1 MKRLLHGGGGRR
13 GIGRGIA
20 HAIAVA
26 LLAAT
31 PLAGQTPADVADGL
45 LAADRA
51 FSAAAREDD
60 LLATLSAMFSE
71 NVILPAPGGT
81 FLRGSDAAIEA
92 LRSNPANV
100 EAHAYWDPLRAGVSA
115 DGLHGFTF
123 GYMAVQRADSA
134 PTLFKYMTYWERQ
147 SGGWRARAWKRA
159 PFEGA
164 DVAEEPMEPA
174 LPPSLVAAETD
185 LDAIRGHEESLA
197 EAERAF
203 SRDAQ
208 SIGLGPAFVRYGWP
222 DAVNMGP
229 RNRPFLVGAEAIGRM
244 VGEGEPPNASSVSWG
259 PDEAVIV
266 ASSGDLGI
274 TFGRIRS
281 NDPAQADS
289 PPFPFFTIW
298 RRDSP
303 GDPWRYVAE

>member
-1 MKRLLHGGGGRR
+1 MRLL
-13 GIGRGIA
+13 
-20 HAIAVA
+20 AIA
-26 LLAAT
+26 LTLYAT
-31 PLAGQTPADVADGL
+31 APLAGQTPADVADEL

-51 FSAAAREDD
+51 FSAAAHEDD
-60 LLATLSAMFSE
+60 LLAALSVMFSE

-81 FLRGSDAAIEA
+81 FLHGSDAALKA

-100 EAHAYWDPLRAGVSA
+100 EAGASWEPVRAGVSA
-115 DGLHGFTF
+115 DGRHGFTF
-123 GYMAVQRADSA
+123 GYMAVERADSTPA
-134 PTLFKYMTYWERQ
+134 RFKYMTYWEHEP
-147 SGGWRARAWKRA
+147 GGWQARAWKRA

-164 DVAEEPMEPA
+164 VVAEEPMAPA
-174 LPPSLVAAETD
+174 LPPSLVATEAD
-185 LDAIRGHEESLA
+185 PQVLRAHEESLA

-208 SIGLGPAFVRYGWP
+208 SIGLGPAFARYGRP
-222 DAVNMGP
+222 DAVNMGS
-229 RNRPFLVGAEAIGRM
+229 RNGPYLVGAEAIGRM

-274 TFGRIRS
+274 TFGRIRP
-281 NDPAQADS
+281 NDPAAADS

-298 RRDSP
+298 RRDAP